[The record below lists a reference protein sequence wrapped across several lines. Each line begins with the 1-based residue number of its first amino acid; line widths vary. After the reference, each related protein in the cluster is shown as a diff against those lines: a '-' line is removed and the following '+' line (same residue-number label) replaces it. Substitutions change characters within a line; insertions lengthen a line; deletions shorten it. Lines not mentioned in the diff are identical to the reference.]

1 MDDGRAVAEDLFS
14 RRSCHAR
21 ERSNI
26 RATKNT
32 AQKQL
37 VEKHPLPDLS
47 GFLHRAKKS
56 GQTRQKSTQISRPPQ
71 EPGPVPN
78 VSPMFPSCNPLKRLG
93 LSPLFCGVG
102 GSLDFPAVFGM
113 GLATRGTMSEKKTRA
128 YFVVTYREP
137 VEGKTVMLRARRV
150 DDSPLGLSFIRLS
163 DFVFDT
169 EGLVVKPEEENL
181 RKRMERTSCIHLSI
195 YHVISIEEV
204 GMERAGL
211 KFKADK
217 ANLFVLPTA
226 TRPPKD

>member
-1 MDDGRAVAEDLFS
+1 
-14 RRSCHAR
+14 
-21 ERSNI
+21 
-26 RATKNT
+26 
-32 AQKQL
+32 
-37 VEKHPLPDLS
+37 
-47 GFLHRAKKS
+47 
-56 GQTRQKSTQISRPPQ
+56 
-71 EPGPVPN
+71 
-78 VSPMFPSCNPLKRLG
+78 
-93 LSPLFCGVG
+93 
-102 GSLDFPAVFGM
+102 
-113 GLATRGTMSEKKTRA
+113 MSEKKTRA
-128 YFVVTYREP
+128 YFVVTYRDP
-137 VEGKTVMLRARRV
+137 VEGKTVVLRARRV